1 MLFLFKSEEI
11 AIFKYLEST
20 YLTFAE
26 NLEESET
33 WLNNLE
39 IIENMEV
46 LNRVVTQLK
55 IYINL
60 LHKNQTSINENLS
73 FNFCFLN
80 EMIEQNRQNI
90 MMNIGVHESLILFL
104 KENNLNRENL
114 MELYDLIYK
123 FFVCFAFNNPAN
135 QRIVSEYNFIWFKDI
150 NLELG

>member
-1 MLFLFKSEEI
+1 
-11 AIFKYLEST
+11 
-20 YLTFAE
+20 
-26 NLEESET
+26 
-33 WLNNLE
+33 
-39 IIENMEV
+39 
-46 LNRVVTQLK
+46 
-55 IYINL
+55 
-60 LHKNQTSINENLS
+60 
-73 FNFCFLN
+73 
-80 EMIEQNRQNI
+80 MIEQNRQNI